1 MQAHRPSRRPPT
13 VRRIIRRIEPPAR
26 ALHQHQRL
34 LQRLGR
40 RFQGNPLLCQPSEP
54 LVPARFGKGREAIE
68 QGVQGGQGVVW
79 QEWGSQSEQQLA
91 IGGLLGELEGGAG
104 ADEGFA
110 VEGGFVRGWF
120 WGVGVGG

>member
-1 MQAHRPSRRPPT
+1 MRAHLPYRRPPT
-13 VRRIIRRIEPPAR
+13 VRSIIRCIEPPAR

-40 RFQGNPLLCQPSEP
+40 RFQGNPLRRQPSEP

-104 ADEGFA
+104 ADEGFG
-110 VEGGFVRGWF
+110 VEGGLVIGWF